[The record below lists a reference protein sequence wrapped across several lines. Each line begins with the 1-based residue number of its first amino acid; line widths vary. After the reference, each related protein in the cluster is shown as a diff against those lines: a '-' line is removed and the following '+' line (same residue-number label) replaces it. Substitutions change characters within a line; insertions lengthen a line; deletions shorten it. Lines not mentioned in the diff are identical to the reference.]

1 MYPPPPRFPAS
12 GYVTASANP
21 TATAASTAFPPR
33 RKISTPAALASES
46 LLDTIALGA
55 NDARPP
61 LLSRHAAG
69 NVALCEGVAV
79 DCGDGAR
86 HVASATIENDR
97 TARDVANHRYS
108 GLRSERRTGRGD
120 GWLVR

>member
-1 MYPPPPRFPAS
+1 
-12 GYVTASANP
+12 
-21 TATAASTAFPPR
+21 
-33 RKISTPAALASES
+33 

-61 LLSRHAAG
+61 PLSRHAAG

-86 HVASATIENDR
+86 QVASATIENDR
-97 TARDVANHRYS
+97 TARDVAVIDTR
-108 GLRSERRTGRGD
+108 GSEANVALVAEMG
-120 GWLVR
+120 GW